1 MRGIQ
6 QIFFPLANLYNK
18 DEITEDY
25 RQSRLK
31 SSDTIDVPNYLHVVG
46 ETTTITL
53 LTFPGGDGG
62 SWGGKDCYR
71 CKSTLLRER
80 EVLLHIQSDLRVRG
94 GSMNHRAHLDV
105 QLSQCYGLDRCCK
118 SSHTNT
124 LPEEL
129 KKMFD
134 VFTF

>member
-62 SWGGKDCYR
+62 SWGGGRIVTDANQHYYEKGKCYYIYR
-71 CKSTLLRER
+71 VTFVLEA
-80 EVLLHIQSDLRVRG
+80 EV
-94 GSMNHRAHLDV
+94 
-105 QLSQCYGLDRCCK
+105 
-118 SSHTNT
+118 
-124 LPEEL
+124 
-129 KKMFD
+129 
-134 VFTF
+134 